1 MIGIIAELIISGLLL
16 WYIDKK
22 KLSVLGF
29 QPNKSRITNW
39 IMGFL
44 LAAFTCT
51 LYHIMSKTFAGN
63 SWMTN
68 KHLNIL
74 TVLAS
79 SWWTLRSVIFEELIF
94 RGALL
99 YIAIERLGIK
109 KACYLSAV
117 CFGIYH
123 LFSYNAFG
131 NPIQMIIIF
140 LMTGI
145 FGLMLAFAFAK
156 TKSLYLPFGLHL
168 GWNIFNIVVFSN
180 GPLGQQIFIKANENK
195 PEGILSLFIFLFQI
209 FALPLLAYWYLRFL
223 KSKTP
228 LEQKKEAM

>member
-1 MIGIIAELIISGLLL
+1 MIGIIIELIISWLLL

-29 QPNKSRITNW
+29 RPSRNRITNW
-39 IMGFL
+39 IIGFL
-44 LAAFTCT
+44 LAASVCT
-51 LYHIMSKTFAGN
+51 LYHVMSKILADNG
-63 SWMTN
+63 WIIN
-68 KHLNIL
+68 KHMTTQIL
-74 TVLAS
+74 LTS
-79 SWWTLRSVIFEELIF
+79 SWWTLKSVIFEELIF

-99 YIAIERLGIK
+99 YLAIGRLGIK

-131 NPIQMIIIF
+131 NPFQMLIIF

-156 TKSLYLPFGLHL
+156 TKSLYLPFALHL
-168 GWNIFNIVVFSN
+168 GWNLFNIVVFSN
-180 GPLGQQIFIKANENK
+180 GPLGQQIFIKINENK
-195 PEGILSLFIFLFQI
+195 LEGILSLFVFLFQI
-209 FALPLLAYWYLRFL
+209 FALPLLVYWYLRFL
-223 KSKTP
+223 KDKTP
-228 LEQKKEAM
+228 PSQKKEAV